1 MIVISAIGVVST
13 LVSSFALYC
22 ATILYAIND
31 IFSFSFV
38 LLFLFSIGSGD
49 GADCSCFVL
58 RHRLPLV
65 VFLFFIFGLGRFSGL
80 VGVGLVLSFV
90 GKNEGDKIIVYK
102 STV

>member
-1 MIVISAIGVVST
+1 MSFLRLASFST
-13 LVSSFALYC
+13 LVGSFALYC

-49 GADCSCFVL
+49 GADCCCFVL

-65 VFLFFIFGLGRFSGL
+65 VLLFFIFGLGRFSGL
-80 VGVGLVLSFV
+80 VGAVIRGE
-90 GKNEGDKIIVYK
+90 K
-102 STV
+102 